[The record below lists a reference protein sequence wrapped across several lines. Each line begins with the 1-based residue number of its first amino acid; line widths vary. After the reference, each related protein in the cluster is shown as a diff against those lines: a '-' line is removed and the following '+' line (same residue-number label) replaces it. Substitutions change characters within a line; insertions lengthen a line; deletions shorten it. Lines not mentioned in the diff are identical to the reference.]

1 MYRGQVLVPGTTIR
15 HGNGEY
21 TYSNKCF
28 KYEGQYENGMK
39 HGKGIMHLPNGFSY
53 EGDFKNGEMT
63 GTGLRRWADGT
74 TYSGSFKMGE
84 MNGQG
89 IWISPSGDQYDG
101 EFVDNKRHGEGEL
114 TLSAKGTVYQG
125 TFVNHK
131 YHGNGIIVFDDNTY
145 SSKKDNFNSN
155 PEQGIK
161 QFEGN
166 FNKNEI
172 DGNGKMIYKD
182 NSQYVGK
189 WVNGRREGPSE
200 FVGKEGS
207 RFQYKGNYE
216 NGIPTETASKMKLID
231 ISDEWSPPDEEE
243 LKELPSNEKWRS
255 ECAIEMPRQ
264 DEEESDDDEDDNE
277 KKPKAEYMPAFII
290 PDKIKV
296 QIVDEES
303 GECAKSESGRKVSL
317 SIHPIVDNDDDE
329 KGEKTYDDKIAINEP
344 ISFYLKEQVKKNKF
358 KYTEKKSIIGFVNE
372 KNTITFNGLSMP
384 QECDDGEYVIVV
396 TDIDNQINFNDDL
409 DTYQSLPV
417 FHAVHLYAGV
427 SNPKAKKGGGGK
439 GKKKKKKK

>member
-39 HGKGIMHLPNGFSY
+39 HGKGIMHLPNGSSY

-166 FNKNEI
+166 FNK
-172 DGNGKMIYKD
+172 
-182 NSQYVGK
+182 
-189 WVNGRREGPSE
+189 
-200 FVGKEGS
+200 
-207 RFQYKGNYE
+207 
-216 NGIPTETASKMKLID
+216 
-231 ISDEWSPPDEEE
+231 
-243 LKELPSNEKWRS
+243 
-255 ECAIEMPRQ
+255 
-264 DEEESDDDEDDNE
+264 
-277 KKPKAEYMPAFII
+277 
-290 PDKIKV
+290 
-296 QIVDEES
+296 
-303 GECAKSESGRKVSL
+303 
-317 SIHPIVDNDDDE
+317 
-329 KGEKTYDDKIAINEP
+329 
-344 ISFYLKEQVKKNKF
+344 
-358 KYTEKKSIIGFVNE
+358 
-372 KNTITFNGLSMP
+372 
-384 QECDDGEYVIVV
+384 IVV
-396 TDIDNQINFNDDL
+396 
-409 DTYQSLPV
+409 
-417 FHAVHLYAGV
+417 
-427 SNPKAKKGGGGK
+427 
-439 GKKKKKKK
+439 